1 MYNICIYIYIYMY
14 TYPLESIISKTGS
27 EDSMCHEAECRLPA
41 RTIQVAYSILTRTVL
56 IAV

>member
-1 MYNICIYIYIYMY
+1 MY